1 VDFPIAHFGHFPEF
15 AGMNCVNRTAAS
27 YPGKLVQNNSLV
39 RSILW
44 WIATVIA
51 TDESRLI
58 QCFRRKGAMTEEHKP
73 VDEANQSPP
82 ANVSESASVSESP
95 AIPVDVVAT
104 PEPAGTPIDAEMIPE
119 LLDPDQPVAS
129 AMPTD
134 AVTGNDDDTDYE
146 AAFMELRSTYAA
158 KERECEALKAAA
170 EDRQGQYLRMAADFE
185 NFRRRSQK
193 EKEDLE
199 VHVKCGTLSELLSV
213 VDNFERAKQQIKPQT
228 DGETAI
234 HNSYQ
239 GVYKDLVVQLKK
251 IGVAPMRAEGKP
263 FDPNFHNAIMREPT
277 ADHPEG
283 TVIEEMMNGYLLGD
297 RVLRHAMV
305 KVATPPEDGET
316 PSDSAA
322 SE

>member
-1 VDFPIAHFGHFPEF
+1 
-15 AGMNCVNRTAAS
+15 
-27 YPGKLVQNNSLV
+27 
-39 RSILW
+39 
-44 WIATVIA
+44 
-51 TDESRLI
+51 
-58 QCFRRKGAMTEEHKP
+58 MTEEHKP
-73 VDEANQSPP
+73 VDEANQSP
-82 ANVSESASVSESP
+82 AENVSEST
-95 AIPVDVVAT
+95 PVEAVAP
-104 PEPAGTPIDAEMIPE
+104 PEPSDTTVDRETIPE
-119 LLDPDQPVAS
+119 LIDPDQPIDPGMSGVDAADPIAVPAS
-129 AMPTD
+129 
-134 AVTGNDDDTDYE
+134 GDDTDYE

-170 EDRQGQYLRMAADFE
+170 EDRQSQYLRMAADFE

-228 DGETAI
+228 DAETAI

-277 ADHPEG
+277 AEHPEG
-283 TVIEEMMNGYLLGD
+283 TVIEELMNGYLLGD

-305 KVATPPEDGET
+305 KVATPPEDGE
-316 PSDSAA
+316 PSAESPTA
-322 SE
+322 E